1 MRIATAKEMIQSRTM
16 QKSLNVAVIDV
27 GSNSIKLL
35 VVRKNIKNGN
45 LESLYSK
52 TLETRISSGISFDSP
67 KISDSA
73 MSAGVQSVR
82 ELCDHAL
89 YYNPSEIRIVATSAV
104 RDAVNGSK
112 FNKQIEL
119 ATGLNVSV
127 LTGEQEARAIG
138 RGILCDPQI
147 KTSERFM
154 QIDLGGGSLECIFF
168 NCDSIVQATSLA
180 LGAVRIT
187 EHFISDPTK
196 PLRRGVEKSIQNHVT
211 KLIKNEGLLETP
223 NLGSLI
229 ATGGAITVTRD
240 ILAARNNTALKEY
253 SPMISLLEIR
263 ELKAE
268 LISLSLSERI
278 KIKGLPVARA
288 DILPAALITIEQL
301 MHMMGHKQLIHSQY
315 NLRYGIA
322 LDILQAIKYS

>member
-1 MRIATAKEMIQSRTM
+1 MLIATAKEIIHSRKM
-16 QKSLNVAVIDV
+16 QKSVNVAIIDI

-52 TLETRISSGISFDSP
+52 ALETRISGGISFSSP

-82 ELCDHAL
+82 ELCDLAVCYKPL
-89 YYNPSEIRIVATSAV
+89 EIRIVATSAV

-119 ATGLNVSV
+119 ATGLNVQV
-127 LTGEQEARAIG
+127 LTGQQEARAIG
-138 RGILCDPQI
+138 RGLLCDPQL
-147 KTSERFM
+147 KKSEKFM

-187 EHFISDPTK
+187 EHFISDPTQ
-196 PLRRGVEKSIQNHVT
+196 PLKRGVEKSIQNHVK
-211 KLIKNEGLLETP
+211 KLIKNEGLLQTP
-223 NLGSLI
+223 YLGSLI
-229 ATGGAITVTRD
+229 ATGGAATATRG
-240 ILAARNNTALKEY
+240 ILAARDNTALEEY
-253 SPMISLLEIR
+253 SPMISLLQIR

-268 LISLSLSERI
+268 LISLPLSERI
-278 KIKGLPVARA
+278 KIKNLPAARA
-288 DILPAALITIEQL
+288 DILPVALITIEQL
-301 MHMMGHKQLIHSQY
+301 MHLMGHKQLIHSQY